1 MIAFRKYGVFY
12 YAKLFEYNTFI
23 DILEYILEQIFGL
36 RGKILLWKISLEF
49 SAKVLLNF
57 SNFRF
62 SAIFLP
68 SVIFGQN
75 VSVGLLTFGESDLR
89 LLAAL
94 LEKYT

>member
-1 MIAFRKYGVFY
+1 MGY
-12 YAKLFEYNTFI
+12 FI
-23 DILEYILEQIFGL
+23 IVNYLKITYLLIFGL
-36 RGKILLWKISLEF
+36 REKNLLGNISLDIFCQGFTELLELFF
-49 SAKVLLNF
+49 SE
-57 SNFRF
+57 
-62 SAIFLP
+62 FLP